1 MRLPFVNH
9 SEFRAARV
17 ALLLASGGC
26 AALRHSQ
33 PEDET
38 DVVTVMIVNN
48 HTLNVA
54 VFNVA
59 HGRRDRLGEVTA
71 MASSSFKLHLRRLPA
86 NEIQLRADPIGS
98 PRPVTSELLRVSP
111 DDLVHGRSN
120 RTWPDRT
127 SRFAEQRTGL
137 LRAAFVDL
145 TAPEEA
151 EPVAAEGL
159 T

>member
-9 SEFRAARV
+9 AGNLARLAL

-48 HTLNVA
+48 HTLNVT

-71 MASSSFKLHLRRLPA
+71 IATSSFKVHLQRLPA
-86 NEIQLRADPIGS
+86 SELQLRADPIGS
-98 PRPVTSELLRVSP
+98 PRPVTSELLHVSP
-111 DDLVHGRSN
+111 GDLVQWTLESDLARSHIAI
-120 RTWPDRT
+120 R
-127 SRFAEQRTGL
+127 
-137 LRAAFVDL
+137 
-145 TAPEEA
+145 
-151 EPVAAEGL
+151 
-159 T
+159 

>member
-1 MRLPFVNH
+1 MVRLPFVSH
-9 SEFRAARV
+9 SGNLARLAF

-48 HTLNVA
+48 HALNVA

-71 MASSSFKLHLRRLPA
+71 MASGSFKLHLRRLPA

-98 PRPVTSELLRVSP
+98 PRPVTSELLRVSAG
-111 DDLVHGRSN
+111 DLVQWTLESNLARSHIAI
-120 RTWPDRT
+120 R
-127 SRFAEQRTGL
+127 
-137 LRAAFVDL
+137 
-145 TAPEEA
+145 
-151 EPVAAEGL
+151 
-159 T
+159 